1 MHNYNKMSESKL
13 RFGLLRG
20 RTGGFTL
27 IELMVTI
34 AFLVGLSVLAIPSIR
49 GLVDNFSGNRAVH
62 EIISDLYAA
71 RTLAIRNGRRYVV
84 KFNYPPA
91 AAEYT
96 VEWTD
101 AGGGTHTVK
110 TVNLTSFRHGVRF
123 EDSPPGATSPAA
135 DGQVVFTPLGFAT
148 SASNTYITDQDNV
161 EVIRIRIA
169 NSGAIGEMRWIA
181 SSNQWIF
188 K

>member
-1 MHNYNKMSESKL
+1 MKDHRLMRQTILHIGFPKD
-13 RFGLLRG
+13 

-27 IELMVTI
+27 IELLVAI
-34 AFLVGLSVLAIPSIR
+34 AFLVGMSVLAIPSIR
-49 GLVDNFSGNRAVH
+49 GLVDHFSGNRAVD
-62 EIISDLYAA
+62 EIIGDLYAI
-71 RTLAIRNGRRYVV
+71 RTLGIRNGRYYTV
-84 KFNYPPA
+84 KFSYPPA
-91 AAEYT
+91 AAEYV

-101 AGGGTHTVK
+101 AGGTHTLK
-110 TVNLTSFRHGVRF
+110 TVDLSSFRHGVHF
-123 EDSPPGATSPAA
+123 EDSPPGGASPPA
-135 DGQVVFTPLGFAT
+135 DAQVVFTPLGFAK
-148 SASNTYITDQDNV
+148 SASNTYITDQDNA